1 MGLDSGSFV
10 NPKKEFANIC
20 WTNTSIRDKT
30 YPYPAKKEENG
41 NEKLIALVL
50 AALMVLGCTAA
61 FAEEVQTLELN
72 WEDFAQQIEEASEE
86 VKAAWAGDFVTMEE
100 DCAVAVQYMD
110 MDGMTLEEYAQLL
123 TGEQLGIEE
132 CHDAV
137 VNGLPALFYSFTEE
151 EAETS
156 VLAFATERGYILE
169 VSFGPTNDDCFA
181 AVATVMMGSIQAAE

>member
-1 MGLDSGSFV
+1 MEM
-10 NPKKEFANIC
+10 K
-20 WTNTSIRDKT
+20 
-30 YPYPAKKEENG
+30 
-41 NEKLIALVL
+41 KLIALVL

-61 FAEEVQTLELN
+61 FAEEVQALELN

-86 VKAAWAGDFVTMEE
+86 VKAAWTGDFVTMEE

-123 TGEQLGIEE
+123 TGELGIEE

-156 VLAFATERGYILE
+156 VLAFATERGCILE
-169 VSFGPTNDDCFA
+169 VSFGPTNDEGFA
-181 AVATVMMGSIQAAE
+181 AVATVMMGSIQTAE

>member
-1 MGLDSGSFV
+1 MEI
-10 NPKKEFANIC
+10 K
-20 WTNTSIRDKT
+20 
-30 YPYPAKKEENG
+30 
-41 NEKLIALVL
+41 KLIALVL

-61 FAEEVQTLELN
+61 FAEEVQALELN

-100 DCAVAVQYMD
+100 IAMKIYVPTAFEQLELIDVDREEGYIAYFLLEEDCAVAVQYMD

-123 TGEQLGIEE
+123 TGELGIEE

-169 VSFGPTNDDCFA
+169 VSFSPTNDEGFA